1 MRISLFSSFRLSL
14 FTAVLALLPL
24 STPAQVPSI
33 APPTVVPPTGAPETG
48 AKTPQ
53 MSERGAHALTKED
66 VEAWLDGFMPYA
78 IQRGDIAGAVV
89 VVVKDGQILLPKG
102 YGYADVAARKPVD
115 PERTLFRAG
124 SVSKLFT
131 WTAVMQLVEQGKI
144 DLDADVNGYTDLKVP
159 ALDGKPI
166 TMRNLMTHTPGFDET
181 ARGLIFPDAKQLPAL
196 GDVLKHWIPPRVT
209 VAGST
214 PAYSNYGAA
223 LAGYIVERVSGQPFD
238 DYIEQKIFTPLG
250 MQHATFRQPLP
261 ERLQA
266 DMSNGYKVGSGEPQ
280 RFEIVNVPPAGS
292 LSVSGADMGRFM
304 IAHLQNGAGESGR
317 ILQEATAIKMHTT
330 ANTMIPPLNRM
341 LLGFYESN
349 IDGRRVISHA
359 GDLEWFHSDLN
370 LLPDDG
376 TGIFISMNSAG
387 KEGAAHPIRTML
399 FQQFMERYFPDPL
412 PDGKVDANTAKAHA
426 QLMAGRYNLS
436 RGSHTNFLALLSL
449 FGQIHVSASADGAI
463 TIPALKDGNAQPK
476 KWLEIGPF
484 VWRNVT
490 GGDRVAAKV
499 ENGRVTRFGYDSY
512 PFMIFEPVPWWWSS
526 GWLLPLWVAALAALA
541 LTVLAWPF
549 SALIRRRYGVAYGL
563 TGKDAKAHRLVRFAS
578 LVALA
583 TTLAVTIFVFLI
595 ASDLKWAV
603 PAMDGVIIALRLLAF
618 FGCVVAAVIGLW
630 NAAVVLRS
638 DRRKLAKLWSV
649 VLAISFL
656 IVLYVGGVF
665 HVFGYTANY

>member
-1 MRISLFSSFRLSL
+1 MRNRSGLIILASVVTAAAALFSPVSG
-14 FTAVLALLPL
+14 
-24 STPAQVPSI
+24 QVPSI
-33 APPTVVPPTGAPETG
+33 APPKVVPPAGAPETG

-53 MSERGAHALTKED
+53 VSAQGPHALTKDD

-78 IQRGDIAGAVV
+78 LQRGDIAGAVV
-89 VVVKDGQILLPKG
+89 AVVKDGQPLLSKG

-115 PERTLFRAG
+115 PARTLFRAG

-131 WTAVMQLVEQGKI
+131 WTAVMQLVEQGKLE
-144 DLDADVNGYTDLKVP
+144 LDADINTYLDFKIP
-159 ALDGKPI
+159 AREGKPI

-181 ARGLIFPDAKQLPAL
+181 ARGLILLDAKQLPAL
-196 GDVLKHWIPPRVT
+196 GDILKYWIPPRVT

-223 LAGYIVERVSGQPFD
+223 LAGYIVERVSGMPFD
-238 DYIEQKIFTPLG
+238 DYIEQKILGPLN
-250 MQHATFRQPLP
+250 MHQATFRQPLP
-261 ERLQA
+261 KRLQA

-292 LSVSGADMGRFM
+292 LSVSGADMGSFM
-304 IAHLQNGAGESGR
+304 IAHLQNGASGAGR
-317 ILQEATAIKMHTT
+317 ILQEKTALQMHTT

-349 IDGRRVISHA
+349 INGRRVISHG

-387 KEGAAHPIRTML
+387 KEGAAHPIRAML
-399 FQQFMERYFPDPL
+399 FQQFMERYFPGPL
-412 PDGKVDANTAKAHA
+412 PEGKVDANTAKAHA
-426 QLMAGRYNLS
+426 QLMAGRYALS
-436 RGSHTNFLALLSL
+436 RGSHTTFLSLLSL
-449 FGQIHVSASADGAI
+449 FGEIPVTATADGAI
-463 TIPALKDGNAQPK
+463 TIPALKGGDEQPK
-476 KWLEIGPF
+476 KWREIAPF
-484 VWRNVT
+484 VWRNVA

-499 ENGRVTRFGYDSY
+499 ENGRVTRFGYDNY
-512 PFMIFEPVPWWWSS
+512 PFMVFEPVPWWWSS
-526 GWLLPLWVAALAALA
+526 KWLLPLWVAALAALA
-541 LTVLAWPF
+541 LTALAWPF

-563 TGKDAKAHRLVRFAS
+563 TGKDAKAHRLVRIAA

-583 TTLAVTIFVFLI
+583 TMLAVTIFVFLV
-595 ASDLKWAV
+595 ASDLTWAV
-603 PAMDGVIIALRLLAF
+603 PEMDWVIIALRLLAF
-618 FGCVVAAVIGLW
+618 LGSVAAAVIGLW

-656 IVLYVGGVF
+656 IVLYVGIVF

>member
-1 MRISLFSSFRLSL
+1 MGCSGFMIFCNDQPARQGVSTLWTEHAGAPLGCQNPGDKRHWQQTLDSSLIGIVTVLIRIGLTFLELSKNIMRIRPASIILASVL
-14 FTAVLALLPL
+14 TAIIALLSPI
-24 STPAQVPSI
+24 SGQVPSI

-48 AKTPQ
+48 AKAPQ
-53 MSERGAHALTKED
+53 MPERGAHALTKED

-102 YGYADVAARKPVD
+102 YGFADVAARKPID

-196 GDVLKHWIPPRVT
+196 GDVLKRWIPPRVT

-238 DYIEQKIFTPLG
+238 DYIEQKIFAPLN

-304 IAHLQNGAGESGR
+304 IAHLQNGAGGSGR

-359 GDLEWFHSDLN
+359 GDLEWFHTDLN

-399 FQQFMERYFPDPL
+399 FQQFMERYFPGPL
-412 PDGKVDANTAKAHA
+412 PEGKVDANSAKAHA

-436 RGSHTNFLALLSL
+436 RGSRTNFLALLSL
-449 FGQIHVSASADGAI
+449 FGQIHVTASADGAI
-463 TIPALKDGNAQPK
+463 TIPALKGGNEQPK
-476 KWLEIGPF
+476 KWLEI
-484 VWRNVT
+484 
-490 GGDRVAAKV
+490 A
-499 ENGRVTRFGYDSY
+499 
-512 PFMIFEPVPWWWSS
+512 
-526 GWLLPLWVAALAALA
+526 
-541 LTVLAWPF
+541 
-549 SALIRRRYGVAYGL
+549 
-563 TGKDAKAHRLVRFAS
+563 
-578 LVALA
+578 
-583 TTLAVTIFVFLI
+583 
-595 ASDLKWAV
+595 
-603 PAMDGVIIALRLLAF
+603 
-618 FGCVVAAVIGLW
+618 
-630 NAAVVLRS
+630 
-638 DRRKLAKLWSV
+638 
-649 VLAISFL
+649 
-656 IVLYVGGVF
+656 
-665 HVFGYTANY
+665 

>member
-1 MRISLFSSFRLSL
+1 MKTLSL
-14 FTAVLALLPL
+14 SVSLVLFLALSVLGQIP
-24 STPAQVPSI
+24 SASPVQMATPSSEPAPAAPVSRPVPATES
-33 APPTVVPPTGAPETG
+33 
-48 AKTPQ
+48 
-53 MSERGAHALTKED
+53 HALTKED
-66 VEAWLDGFMPYA
+66 LEAWLDGFMPYA

-102 YGYADVAARKPVD
+102 YGFADVAARKPVD

-159 ALDGKPI
+159 ARDGKPI
-166 TMRNLMTHTPGFDET
+166 TLRNLMTHTPGFDET
-181 ARGLIFPDAKQLPAL
+181 ARGLILPDAKQLPAL
-196 GDVLKHWIPPRVT
+196 GDVLKRWIPPRVT

-238 DYIEQKIFTPLG
+238 DYIEQKIFAPLG

-266 DMSNGYKVGSGEPQ
+266 DMSNGYELGSGEPKP
-280 RFEIVNVPPAGS
+280 FEIVNVPPAGS

-304 IAHLQNGAGESGR
+304 IAHLQNGAGKSGR
-317 ILQEATAIKMHTT
+317 ILQEATAVKMHTT
-330 ANTMIPPLNRM
+330 GNTMIPPLNRM
-341 LLGFYESN
+341 LLGFYESDV
-349 IDGRRVISHA
+349 DGRRVISHA

-370 LLPDDG
+370 LLPADG

-399 FQQFMERYFPDPL
+399 FQQFMERYFPGPL
-412 PDGKVDANTAKAHA
+412 PEGKIDANTAKAHA

-436 RGSHTNFLALLSL
+436 RGPHTTFLALLSL
-449 FGQIHVSASADGAI
+449 FGQVPVTATADGSI
-463 TIPALKDGNAQPK
+463 TIPALKDGNEQPK
-476 KWLEIGPF
+476 EWREIAPF
-484 VWRNVT
+484 VWRNVA

-512 PFMIFEPVPWWWSS
+512 PFMLFEPVPWWWSS
-526 GWLLPLWVAALAALA
+526 GWLLPLWVASLVALA

-563 TGKDAKAHRLVRFAS
+563 TGKDAKAHRLVRVAALMT
-578 LVALA
+578 LVTMLA
-583 TTLAVTIFVFLI
+583 ITIFVFLV
-595 ASDLKWAV
+595 ASNLKWAV
-603 PAMDGVIIALRLLAF
+603 PAMDGVIVALRLLVLV
-618 FGCVVAAVIGLW
+618 GCVVGVVIGIW
-630 NAAVVLRS
+630 NAAAVLRS

-649 VLAISFL
+649 MLAISFL
-656 IVLYVGGVF
+656 VVLYVGIVF